1 MKEHVTIKR
10 ALPFLFGQIWQWDK
24 GMFLSMFLYTVFFS
38 LTPLIAIYVPKL
50 IIDSL
55 QAQDWQRILTVLIVG
70 FLLSALCAFMT
81 EYLIGNYRM
90 RFNAV
95 RYKLIEG
102 LNLATMKMSFPLTED
117 ADILDHLQAISR
129 TLFNPHQGPGGIM
142 EKLLT
147 IFGSIVGVLGFG
159 VVIFSLNGWVLLG
172 LFGSILL
179 TYYLSLRAGKY
190 EEKRSDELFGAYRQQ
205 DYVTRTSAD
214 FTYGKDIRMYRL
226 GGLLKAKQQE
236 AVKNIMAI
244 RRAIETKIFG
254 SEVIIALINLL
265 RDALI
270 YGYVTYSFLV
280 GNLTAGDF
288 FLYTS
293 AATAVVFWLSDTMRD
308 VSFIQVQREYVQKY
322 QLFIAEAKIPEND
335 GVKVDPKT
343 KNFEIEFRDV
353 SFKYPGSD
361 RLILDHLNLKL
372 SNGERLAL
380 VGENGAGKTT
390 IVKLITRLYE
400 PSSGQILLN
409 GRDIQE
415 YAYTSYQDLIAA
427 VLQDAKIFP
436 FTIAENI
443 ALESEIDPDK
453 LSDIIERSGMGSIV
467 DALKDGSGTWLLKIL
482 NDNGIDLS
490 GGQRQ
495 KLFLARALYEDR
507 PIIILDEP
515 TAALDP
521 IAEYELYQSF
531 DQTLENKLAIYISH
545 RLASTRFCDHIAFLE
560 NGRITEYGTHEALLA
575 QDGAYAELFKIQSQ
589 YYQKDYTIETEET
602 HEEEL

>member
-1 MKEHVTIKR
+1 M
-10 ALPFLFGQIWQWDK
+10 
-24 GMFLSMFLYTVFFS
+24 S
-38 LTPLIAIYVPKL
+38 L
-50 IIDSL
+50 
-55 QAQDWQRILTVLIVG
+55 
-70 FLLSALCAFMT
+70 
-81 EYLIGNYRM
+81 
-90 RFNAV
+90 
-95 RYKLIEG
+95 
-102 LNLATMKMSFPLTED
+102 
-117 ADILDHLQAISR
+117 H
-129 TLFNPHQGPGGIM
+129 
-142 EKLLT
+142 
-147 IFGSIVGVLGFG
+147 
-159 VVIFSLNGWVLLG
+159 
-172 LFGSILL
+172 
-179 TYYLSLRAGKY
+179 AGKY
-190 EEKRSDELFGAYRQQ
+190 EEKRSDELHGAYRQH
-205 DYVTRTSAD
+205 DYTTRTSAD

-236 AVKNIMAI
+236 AVESIMAI

-254 SEVIIALINLL
+254 NELIIALINLL

-270 YGYVTYSFLV
+270 YGYVTYRFLI

-308 VSFIQVQREYVQKY
+308 VGFIQVQREYVQKY
-322 QLFIAEAKIPEND
+322 QMFIAEARIPEND
-335 GVKVDPKT
+335 GVKVDSKT

-390 IVKLITRLYE
+390 IVKLVTRLYE
-400 PSSGQILLN
+400 PTSGQILLN
-409 GRDIQE
+409 GREIQE
-415 YAYTSYQDLIAA
+415 YAYTAYQNLIAT

-436 FTIAENI
+436 FTIAENV
-443 ALESEIDPDK
+443 ALEHEIDPTR
-453 LSDIIERSGMGSIV
+453 LSDAIERSGMQPVV
-467 DALKDGSGTWLLKIL
+467 DALKDGSDTWLLKVL
-482 NDNGIDLS
+482 NENGIDLS

-495 KLFLARALYEDR
+495 KLYLARALYEDR

-560 NGRITEYGTHEALLA
+560 NGRIKEYGTHEALLA
-575 QDGAYAELFKIQSQ
+575 QDGAYAELFKIQSH

-602 HEEEL
+602 HEEER

>member
-1 MKEHVTIKR
+1 LKDSPQIKP
-10 ALPFLFGQIWQWDK
+10 ALPFLFNRIWQWDK

-55 QAQDWQRILTVLIVG
+55 QAQDWQRILTVLIAG

-81 EYLIGNYRM
+81 EYLLGNYRM

-95 RYKLIEG
+95 RYKLIEE
-102 LNLATMKMSFPLTED
+102 LNLSTMKMSFPLTED

-159 VVIFSLNGWVLLG
+159 AVILSLNVWVLIG
-172 LFGSILL
+172 LFGSIIL

-190 EEKRSDELFGAYRQQ
+190 AEKRSDELYGAYRQH

-214 FTYGKDIRMYRL
+214 FTYGKDIRMYQL

-236 AVKNIMAI
+236 AVGNVMAI
-244 RRAIETKIFG
+244 RHAIQNKVFG
-254 SEVIIALINLL
+254 AEVIIALINLV
-265 RDALI
+265 RDGLI
-270 YGYVTYSFLV
+270 YGYVTYSFLI

-322 QLFIAEAKIPEND
+322 QMFIAEARIPEGN
-335 GVKVDPKT
+335 GIPVDPET
-343 KNFEIEFRDV
+343 RTFEIEFRDV

-361 RLILDHLNLKL
+361 QLILDHLNLKL

-390 IVKLITRLYE
+390 IVKLLTRLYE
-400 PSSGQILLN
+400 PTSGQILLN

-415 YAYTSYQDLIAA
+415 YAYTAYQDLIAT

-443 ALESEIDPDK
+443 GLENEINPEK
-453 LSDIIERSGMGSIV
+453 LTDAIERSGMQPSI
-467 DALKDGSGTWLLKIL
+467 DSLKDGPNTWLLKIL
-482 NDNGIDLS
+482 NENGIDLS
-490 GGQRQ
+490 GGQGQ

-521 IAEYELYQSF
+521 VAEFDLYQSF
-531 DQTLENKLAIYISH
+531 DRTLENKLAVYISH

-560 NGRITEYGTHEALLA
+560 NGRITEYGKHETLLA
-575 QDGAYAELFKIQSQ
+575 RDGAYAELFKIQSQ
-589 YYQKDYTIETEET
+589 YYRKNYTVETGESN
-602 HEEEL
+602 EEL

>member
-1 MKEHVTIKR
+1 MKALAKPKPT
-10 ALPFLFGQIWQWDK
+10 LPFLFGQIWQWDK

-38 LTPLIAIYVPKL
+38 LTPLIAVYVPKL

-55 QAQDWQRILTVLIVG
+55 QSQDWQRILAILIVS

-81 EYLIGNYRM
+81 EYLLGNYKM

-95 RYKLIEG
+95 RYKLIEQ
-102 LNLATMKMSFPLTED
+102 LNLSTMTMSFPLTED
-117 ADILDHLQAISR
+117 ADILDHLQTISR
-129 TLFNPHQGPGGIM
+129 TLFNPHQAAGGIM

-147 IFGSIVGVLGFG
+147 IFGSLVGVLGFG
-159 VVIFSLNGWVLLG
+159 AVIFSLNGWVLLL
-172 LFGSILL
+172 LFGSIIL
-179 TYYLSLRAGKY
+179 TYFLSLRAGKY
-190 EEKRSDELFGAYRQQ
+190 EEKRSDKLYGAYRRH

-236 AVKNIMAI
+236 AVENVMTI
-244 RRAIETKIFG
+244 RHAVANRQFG
-254 SEVIIALINLL
+254 FELLIAVINLL
-265 RDALI
+265 RDILI
-270 YGYVTYSFLV
+270 YGYVTYSFINGDL
-280 GNLTAGDF
+280 NAGGF

-293 AATAVVFWLSDTMRD
+293 ASTAVVFWLSDTMRD
-308 VSFIQVQREYVQKY
+308 LSFIQVQSKYVQKY
-322 QLFIAEAKIPEND
+322 QMFIEEAKIPDDD
-335 GVKVDPKT
+335 GIPVDAGTT
-343 KNFEIEFRDV
+343 KFKIEFKDV

-390 IVKLITRLYE
+390 IVKLLTRLYE
-400 PSSGQILLN
+400 PTSGQILLN
-409 GRDIQE
+409 GREIQE
-415 YAYTSYQDLIAA
+415 YVYAAYQSLIATI
-427 VLQDAKIFP
+427 LQDAKIFP

-443 ALESEIDPDK
+443 ALENEIDPEK
-453 LSDIIERSGMGSIV
+453 LANATKRSNLQHVV
-467 DALKDGSGTWLLKIL
+467 DALKDGPDTWLLKIL
-482 NDNGIDLS
+482 NENGIDLS

-495 KLFLARALYEDR
+495 KLYLARALYEDR

-531 DQTLENKLAIYISH
+531 DRTLKDKAAIYISH
-545 RLASTRFCDHIAFLE
+545 RLSSTRFCDRIAFLE
-560 NGRITEYGTHEALLA
+560 HGRITEYGTHEELLRL
-575 QDGAYAELFKIQSQ
+575 GGSYAGLFQIQAQ
-589 YYQKDYTIETEET
+589 YYKKADETDPGGNQ
-602 HEEEL
+602 

>member
-1 MKEHVTIKR
+1 MKDSPQIKP
-10 ALPFLFGQIWQWDK
+10 ALPFLFNRIWQWDK

-55 QAQDWQRILTVLIVG
+55 QAQDWQRILTVLIAG

-81 EYLIGNYRM
+81 EYLLGNYRM

-95 RYKLIEG
+95 RYKLIEE
-102 LNLATMKMSFPLTED
+102 LNLSTMKMSFPLTED

-159 VVIFSLNGWVLLG
+159 AVILSLNVWVLIG
-172 LFGSILL
+172 LFGSIIL

-190 EEKRSDELFGAYRQQ
+190 AEKRSDELYGAYRQH

-214 FTYGKDIRMYRL
+214 FTYGKDIRMYQL

-236 AVKNIMAI
+236 AVGNVMAI
-244 RRAIETKIFG
+244 RHAIQNKVFG
-254 SEVIIALINLL
+254 AEVIIALINLV
-265 RDALI
+265 RDGLI
-270 YGYVTYSFLV
+270 YGYVTYSFLI

-322 QLFIAEAKIPEND
+322 QMFIAEARIPEGD
-335 GVKVDPKT
+335 GIPVDPET
-343 KNFEIEFRDV
+343 RTFEIEFRDV

-361 RLILDHLNLKL
+361 QLILDHLNLKL

-390 IVKLITRLYE
+390 IVKLLTRLYE
-400 PSSGQILLN
+400 PTSGQILLN

-415 YAYTSYQDLIAA
+415 YAYTAYQNLIAT

-436 FTIAENI
+436 FRIAENI
-443 ALESEIDPDK
+443 GLENEINPEK
-453 LSDIIERSGMGSIV
+453 LTDAIERSGMQPSI
-467 DALKDGSGTWLLKIL
+467 DSLKDGPNTWLLKIL
-482 NDNGIDLS
+482 NENGIDLS

-521 IAEYELYQSF
+521 VAEFDLYQSF
-531 DQTLENKLAIYISH
+531 DRTLENKLAVYISH

-560 NGRITEYGTHEALLA
+560 NGRITEYGTHETLLA
-575 QDGAYAELFKIQSQ
+575 RDHAYAELFKIQSQ
-589 YYQKDYTIETEET
+589 YYRKNYTVETGESN
-602 HEEEL
+602 EEL

>member
-1 MKEHVTIKR
+1 MKENIKLKP

-55 QAQDWQRILTVLIVG
+55 QAQDWQRILTVLITG

-129 TLFNPHQGPGGIM
+129 TLFNPHRGPGGIM

-159 VVIFSLNGWVLLG
+159 AVIFSLNGWVLLG
-172 LFGSILL
+172 LFGSIIF
-179 TYYLSLRAGKY
+179 TYFLSFRAGKY
-190 EEKRSDELFGAYRQQ
+190 EEKRSDELFGAYRQH

-226 GGLLKAKQQE
+226 GGLLKAKQHE
-236 AVKNIMAI
+236 AIDNIMAI

-254 SEVIIALINLL
+254 NEVIIALINLL

-270 YGYVTYSFLV
+270 YGYVTYRFLI

-322 QLFIAEAKIPEND
+322 QMFIAEAKIPESD

-400 PSSGQILLN
+400 TSSGQILLN

-415 YAYTSYQDLIAA
+415 YAYTAYQDLIATI
-427 VLQDAKIFP
+427 LQDAKIFP

-453 LSDIIERSGMGSIV
+453 LSDIIERSGMDSIV
-467 DALKDGSGTWLLKIL
+467 DSLKDGSDTWLLKIL

-521 IAEYELYQSF
+521 VAEYELYQSF

-589 YYQKDYTIETEET
+589 YYRKDYAIETEET

>member
-1 MKEHVTIKR
+1 LKSNAKSKPVLR
-10 ALPFLFGQIWQWDK
+10 FLFGQIWQWDK

-38 LTPLIAIYVPKL
+38 LTPMIAVYVPKF

-55 QAQDWQRILTVLIVG
+55 QAQDWQQILTILIVS

-81 EYLIGNYRM
+81 EYLLGNYRM

-95 RYKLIEG
+95 RYKLIEQ
-102 LNLATMKMSFPLTED
+102 LNLSTMTMSFPLTED
-117 ADILDHLQAISR
+117 ADILDHLQTISR
-129 TLFNPHQGPGGIM
+129 TLFNPHQAAGGIM

-159 VVIFSLNGWVLLG
+159 AVIFSLNGWVLVL
-172 LFGSILL
+172 LFGSIIL
-179 TYYLSLRAGKY
+179 TYFLSLRAGKY
-190 EEKRSDELFGAYRQQ
+190 EEKRSDEIYGAYRRH

-236 AVKNIMAI
+236 AVNNLMAI
-244 RRAIETKIFG
+244 RYAIENHKFG
-254 SEVIIALINLL
+254 FELIIAVINLL
-265 RDALI
+265 RDVLI
-270 YGYVTYSFLV
+270 YGYVTYDFLN

-293 AATAVVFWLSDTMRD
+293 ASTAVVFWLSDTMRD
-308 VSFIQVQREYVQKY
+308 LSFIQVQKKYVGKY
-322 QLFIAEAKIPEND
+322 QMFIEEAKIPDND
-335 GVKVDPKT
+335 GVSIDT
-343 KNFEIEFRDV
+343 GTTSFEIEFRDV
-353 SFKYPGSD
+353 SFKYSGSD
-361 RLILDHLNLKL
+361 RLILEHLNLKL

-390 IVKLITRLYE
+390 IVKLLTRLYE
-400 PSSGQILLN
+400 PTSGQILLN
-409 GRDIQE
+409 GRDIQD
-415 YAYTSYQDLIAA
+415 YTYTGYQDLIAA
-427 VLQDAKIFP
+427 ILQDAKIFP

-443 ALESEIDPDK
+443 ALENEINPEK
-453 LSDIIERSGMGSIV
+453 LANAIDRSNLQPVV
-467 DALKDGSGTWLLKIL
+467 DALKDGPDTWLLKIL
-482 NDNGIDLS
+482 HENGIDLS

-495 KLFLARALYEDR
+495 KLYLARALYEDR

-531 DQTLENKLAIYISH
+531 DRTLEDKVAIYISH
-545 RLASTRFCDHIAFLE
+545 RLSSTRFCDRIAFLE
-560 NGRITEYGTHEALLA
+560 NGRITEYGTHEDLL
-575 QDGAYAELFKIQSQ
+575 QLNGSYAELFQIQSQ
-589 YYQKDYTIETEET
+589 YYKKADETDPGEDYEE
-602 HEEEL
+602 